1 LSYFH
6 VVESRRDRS
15 STKGYWASKP
25 RLLLAPN
32 AQQVMLPQSLGGDEQ
47 GCPRMD
53 GMYEHDRKPAR
64 RIAPMRDLMP
74 IVALIAALTAM
85 FWLQG

>member
-1 LSYFH
+1 
-6 VVESRRDRS
+6 
-15 STKGYWASKP
+15 
-25 RLLLAPN
+25 
-32 AQQVMLPQSLGGDEQ
+32 
-47 GCPRMD
+47 MD

>member
-1 LSYFH
+1 
-6 VVESRRDRS
+6 
-15 STKGYWASKP
+15 
-25 RLLLAPN
+25 
-32 AQQVMLPQSLGGDEQ
+32 
-47 GCPRMD
+47 MD
-53 GMYEHDRKPAR
+53 GMNEHGRKPAR

>member
-1 LSYFH
+1 
-6 VVESRRDRS
+6 
-15 STKGYWASKP
+15 
-25 RLLLAPN
+25 
-32 AQQVMLPQSLGGDEQ
+32 
-47 GCPRMD
+47 MD

-64 RIAPMRDLMP
+64 RITPMRDLMP